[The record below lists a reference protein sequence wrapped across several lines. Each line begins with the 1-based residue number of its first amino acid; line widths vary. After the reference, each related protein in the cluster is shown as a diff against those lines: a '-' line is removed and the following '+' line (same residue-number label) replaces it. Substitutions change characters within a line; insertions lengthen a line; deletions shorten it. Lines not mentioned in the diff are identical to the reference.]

1 MRCCCYCLSVKQ
13 GSYLAAGWSLV
24 SRCVCV
30 CMREREGEEY
40 GKKVG
45 DRDEFGEREMKIE
58 LEREMERDI
67 EKMIKRD

>member
-1 MRCCCYCLSVKQ
+1 M
-13 GSYLAAGWSLV
+13 
-24 SRCVCV
+24 CV

-58 LEREMERDI
+58 LERDI